1 MWQTIG
7 YRLRGKKRDANT
19 LCYMGSGFWQFSGES
34 MQRVEGQGISLIMVE
49 LGQEVLSL
57 VVMAS
62 LVSVLLPGHLVANRK
77 GTHNHLAGCHDQ
89 NSHVPNPTPTD
100 YRCCLVGHH
109 SGTLPVSVAA
119 QAPVAHVLR
128 LNSSQSTQALTA
140 WETVDGNIE
149 TCGPPK
155 VPLRI

>member
-1 MWQTIG
+1 M
-7 YRLRGKKRDANT
+7 L
-19 LCYMGSGFWQFSGES
+19 
-34 MQRVEGQGISLIMVE
+34 RVEAQRISLIMVE

-62 LVSVLLPGHLVANRK
+62 LVSVLLPGHLVPDRK
-77 GTHNHLAGCHDQ
+77 DTHVHLAGCHDQ

-128 LNSSQSTQALTA
+128 QNSSQSTQALTGRQSMG
-140 WETVDGNIE
+140 T
-149 TCGPPK
+149 
-155 VPLRI
+155 LRPVAHQRFPYVSKKPVFLHSTG

>member
-1 MWQTIG
+1 
-7 YRLRGKKRDANT
+7 
-19 LCYMGSGFWQFSGES
+19 
-34 MQRVEGQGISLIMVE
+34 MQRVESQHISLIMLE
-49 LGQEVLSL
+49 LGQEVLTL

-62 LVSVLLPGHLVANRK
+62 LVSVLLPGHLAPNRK
-77 GTHNHLAGCHDQ
+77 DTHAHLAGCHDQ

-100 YRCCLVGHH
+100 YRCCLGGHH
-109 SGTLPVSVAA
+109 SGSLPVSVAA